1 MTVLKIHYKKRKPLV
16 VTYRDYKKFSIESFR
31 SELLSAME
39 RHNNISF
46 SHFHSEFLY
55 LLDKPAPVKKRYIKA
70 NKKNLKNLIKQSW
83 LVLSYLINFWNTKLK
98 KIGFGMLSSATIAS
112 NCYSINKRQYFEN
125 LNLSSITEQ
134 YLHFSLNKMNLRTT
148 K

>member
-1 MTVLKIHYKKRKPLV
+1 MTVLKIHYKNRKPLV

-46 SHFHSEFLY
+46 ADFHSEFLY
-55 LLDKPAPVKKRYIKA
+55 LLDKHAPVKKKHIKA

-83 LVLSYLINFWNTKLK
+83 LVLSYVINFWNTKLK